1 MQIASILL
9 FISTPTVSVN
19 ILSSHH
25 PVKANVV
32 SLKGS
37 TNLEVRGNTLFV
49 NGTKSAKW
57 ILDVDSFTI
66 QWGERSR
73 KYPGLLEAKAENGEL
88 VLVNKVDEDS
98 YLSSVV
104 GAEMVPKAGIEAL
117 KAQAVLCRTFVKT
130 STRHHNDDWDFC
142 DLTHCQSYLGLES
155 TTQLTTKAVEE
166 TRGLVLTYEGNP
178 CEIFYHSS
186 CGGKTADAR
195 SIWPDEGASYL
206 VSVRDDYCK
215 NSPDLCWEYRV
226 PADLVASA
234 LGLPHVSSLEIVSL
248 APDTRVLTIRVRG
261 SSSMVFSGWDFR
273 DLLAKSLG
281 WGTLKSSWFDVKKE
295 GGEFVFKGHGL
306 GHGVG
311 LCQWGAAAM
320 AAHGKSYREI
330 LSSYYKG
337 TQVSEWH

>member
-9 FISTPTVSVN
+9 VVSAVSVH

-32 SLKGS
+32 SRKGS
-37 TNLEVRGNTLFV
+37 VSLEAKTNTLFV
-49 NGTKSAKW
+49 NGIKSIEW
-57 ILDVDSFTI
+57 VLDVDSFTI
-66 QWGERSR
+66 QCGEMNRR
-73 KYPGLLEAKAENGEL
+73 YPGSLKVKAENGEL
-88 VLVNKVDEDS
+88 VFVNKLDEDS

-104 GAEMVPKAGIEAL
+104 GAEMVPRAGLEAL
-117 KAQAVLCRTFVKT
+117 KAQAVLCRTFT
-130 STRHHNDDWDFC
+130 HTASRHQNDDWDFC

-155 TTQLTTKAVEE
+155 TTPLTIKAVGE
-166 TRGLVLTYEGNP
+166 TRGLVLTYDGNP

-195 SIWPDEGASYL
+195 SIWPDERASYL
-206 VSVRDDYCK
+206 VSVNDDYCK
-215 NSPDLCWEYRV
+215 NSPDLCWEYCV
-226 PADLVASA
+226 SADFVASA
-234 LGLPHVSSLEIVSL
+234 LGLPHVSSIEIVSL
-248 APDTRVLTIRVRG
+248 APDSRVQQIRVRG
-261 SSSMVFSGWDFR
+261 SSSMIFSGWDFR

-281 WGTLKSSWFDVKKE
+281 WGTLKSSWFDVKKD
-295 GGEFVFKGHGL
+295 GEDFVFKGHGL

-320 AAHGKSYREI
+320 AAHGKNYREI
-330 LSSYYKG
+330 LSYYYKG